1 MNISQAIAA
10 RRQALVDTMI
20 LANNPETGNE
30 EGTRQ
35 FIVGYVHILGA
46 AADGDMGPRDE
57 YLGTVIP
64 AIRDGGMP
72 LSVVMDGMVRV
83 ATVAGALLG
92 ADHARWLADFQGE
105 YTKRIIDIWSTE

>member
-1 MNISQAIAA
+1 MSISQAIAA

-20 LANNPETGNE
+20 DANDPETGTE

-35 FIVGYVHILGA
+35 FIVGYVQLLSA

-57 YLGTVIP
+57 YLETVIP

-72 LSVVMDGMVRV
+72 LGVVMDGMVRV
-83 ATVAGALLG
+83 ATVAGAVLG
-92 ADHARWLADFQGE
+92 AEHVRWLADFQGE
-105 YTKRIIDIWSTE
+105 YTKKIIEMWSKG